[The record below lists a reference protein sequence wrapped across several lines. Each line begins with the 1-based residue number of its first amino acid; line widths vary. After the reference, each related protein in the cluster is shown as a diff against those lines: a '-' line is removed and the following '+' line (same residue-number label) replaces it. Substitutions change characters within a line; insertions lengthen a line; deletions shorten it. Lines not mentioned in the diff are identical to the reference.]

1 MKRVIAR
8 IALAAAVLVGLAGCA
23 PASIEMTP
31 DTVVVDVRTSD
42 EYSAGHLDGAVNID
56 VRAADF
62 DTRVSEL
69 PQDGRYVVYCAS
81 GNRSASAVS
90 RMANLGFTDLV
101 DAGGMSSASSS
112 TGLAV
117 VTTG

>member
-1 MKRVIAR
+1 MRKIITRV
-8 IALAAAVLVGLAGCA
+8 ALAAAVLVGLAGCA
-23 PASIEMTP
+23 PEPIEMTP
-31 DTVVVDVRTSD
+31 GTVVVDVRTSD
-42 EYSAGHLDGAVNID
+42 EYSAGHLEGAINID

-62 DTRVSEL
+62 DARASEL
-69 PQDGRYVVYCAS
+69 PQGGRYVVYCAS

-90 RMANLGFTDLV
+90 RMAGLGFADLV

-117 VTTG
+117 VN